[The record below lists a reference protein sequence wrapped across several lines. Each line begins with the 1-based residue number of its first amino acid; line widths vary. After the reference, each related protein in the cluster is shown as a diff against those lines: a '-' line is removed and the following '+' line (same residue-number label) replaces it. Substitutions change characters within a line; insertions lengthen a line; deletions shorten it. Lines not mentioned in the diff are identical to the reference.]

1 MPSVSLKKADMPFLL
16 GGSSEVTVD
25 TADLQLNRPID
36 QDTTSLLHASFAAGG
51 TDAITLGQSH
61 TVKLS
66 LSTKAGVDIVPVF
79 STSTGR
85 QAATLRNYGIGDF
98 FKGGAN
104 QDKVVLCFDAAAS
117 ADAAAAGSFPY
128 ASLKTSAALAVGA
141 DAGYAYLRALDKALP
156 VPQILAAF
164 FETMRL
170 PEQGSRAPEPG
181 EAIFL
186 EYGGY
191 LRLAS
196 EVSAGYRLAG
206 TKSIAIGQLA
216 LSEKYDLSVIGK
228 IGLSAGVAG
237 RYAILVTGDAV
248 PGWARVQ
255 VRRRNAKN
263 LKIAAD
269 VNVGFKNELDL
280 PADANDFLGAVLGV
294 NGKNFINVFKKAQE
308 LSDFNAFTK
317 SIDGLAKKYVEAVI
331 GKRFDKLATANDFK
345 KFMDVVHDVVAS
357 YEQVED
363 RAVTLFDR
371 YFDKL
376 DQLTSFL
383 DQLQGLSDTGL
394 EHLRKEL
401 TAETWAM
408 LSQLTD
414 GDPLGF
420 LLSQVT
426 IKGRRVDSLAE
437 LKKRAGAVLA
447 LIQDQAHQTIRNA
460 IGIAKAQFG
469 IDKFFRALAKIDTID
484 ELRAVATEEV
494 GLFVTRLVGRQLDS
508 ATNVKEAFAE
518 VRAVLLKIDS
528 FADQL
533 FKAFK
538 EASNSS
544 YKMALHGE
552 YSRASEADS
561 LIDVVINMNAARG
574 PALLAAAGTGDF
586 EDVLTI
592 TDTDVVRLR
601 EGVFTHRVRRE
612 HAFKVN
618 IIGWHLNYH
627 YEGFD
632 RVITETE
639 QRLVPS
645 DRGITVL
652 TTATLEVERERK
664 RHDEKVHL
672 NFLLRAI
679 GESARVVKSTADDR
693 AYLIDAVGAMAATYK
708 LAFTDADTSE
718 MELEDY
724 LAFARDVGLAAKGAT
739 LADLS
744 PLLPRT
750 PSQTFGDVEASYEVR
765 FDESA
770 IGALKTVKKLTAPM
784 KTLLRNAMGE
794 MVLANFLKSSTMHDA
809 AFAFATPEN
818 FEIFDDEGSAKFTG
832 RTQRTL
838 RVRLSNP
845 DIAAPTAVSLDRHE
859 LHTLAGL
866 YLHQNAVIKAVEK
879 LFEILAGAAVDPIK
893 FEKALAKFGD
903 ALNDFDSIDQTSS
916 DRGIGTNTIFALF
929 DFLVRKVANDATAS
943 TAVLR
948 LKSHAA
954 GRTVEKLFLSG
965 A

>member
-1 MPSVSLKKADMPFLL
+1 MPSVSLKKADLPFLL
-16 GGSSEVTVD
+16 GGGGEVTVD
-25 TADLQLNRPID
+25 SADLKLTKPID
-36 QDTTSLLHASFAAGG
+36 EGTTSLLHASFAAAGQ
-51 TDAITLGQSH
+51 DAITLGQNNS
-61 TVKLS
+61 VKLS
-66 LSTKAGVDIVPVF
+66 LSTKASVDIVPVF
-79 STSTGR
+79 STSTGKP
-85 QAATLRNYGIGDF
+85 AAMLKDYGIGDF

-104 QDKVVLCFDAAAS
+104 QDKVVLCFDAKAS
-117 ADAAAAGSFPY
+117 ADAGAAGGFPY
-128 ASLKTSAALAVGA
+128 ASLKTSVELSVGA
-141 DAGYAYLRALDKALP
+141 DAGYAYLRALDKTLP
-156 VPQILAAF
+156 VQQIVPAF
-164 FETMRL
+164 FKTMRL
-170 PEQGSRAPEPG
+170 PEQGGRAPEAG

-191 LRLAS
+191 LHLAA
-196 EVSAGYRLAG
+196 EVSAGYELAG
-206 TKSIAIGQLA
+206 TKSFSIGQLA
-216 LSEKYDLSVIGK
+216 LSEKYDLSIIGK

-237 RYAILVTGDAV
+237 RYSILVTGDEL

-255 VRRRNAKN
+255 VRRRNAKS

-269 VNVGFKNELDL
+269 VNVALKHELDL
-280 PADANDFLGAVLGV
+280 PADAKEFLGAVLGV
-294 NGKNFINVFKKAQE
+294 NAKNFINVFKKAQE
-308 LSDFNAFTK
+308 LSDFDAFTK
-317 SIDGLAKKYVEAVI
+317 SVDGLAKKYVEAVV
-331 GKRFDKLATANDFK
+331 GKGFDKLATVNEFK
-345 KFMDVVHDVVAS
+345 KFMDVVHEVVVS

-371 YFDKL
+371 YFDRL

-383 DQLQGLSDTGL
+383 DKIQGLADTGL

-401 TAETWAM
+401 TPETWTILA
-408 LSQLTD
+408 QLTD

-420 LLSQVT
+420 LLGQVT
-426 IKGRRVDSLAE
+426 IKGKRIDSLAE
-437 LKKRAGAVLA
+437 LKKRATAVLDV
-447 LIQDQAHQTIRNA
+447 ISDDSHQAIRNA

-469 IDKFFRALAKIDTID
+469 IDKFFSELAKIDTID
-484 ELRAVATEEV
+484 ELKAIANEKL

-528 FADQL
+528 FPERL

-538 EASNSS
+538 DASNSS
-544 YKMALHGE
+544 YKMALHAE
-552 YSRASEADS
+552 YSRASEAES
-561 LIDVVINMNAARG
+561 LIDVVINIDSTRG
-574 PALLAAAGTGDF
+574 PALLSAAGNGDF
-586 EDVLTI
+586 AEILTM
-592 TDTDVVRLR
+592 TDTNVVRLR

-612 HAFKVN
+612 NAFKVN
-618 IIGWHLNYH
+618 IIGWHLNYN

-664 RHDEKVHL
+664 RQDEKIHL
-672 NFLLRAI
+672 NFLLRAV
-679 GESARVVKSTADDR
+679 GESAKVVKSSAGDR

-708 LAFTDADTSE
+708 LAFTDQDTTE

-724 LAFARDVGLAAKGAT
+724 LAFAKDVGLAGKGAT
-739 LADLS
+739 LAGLS

-750 PSQTFGDVEASYEVR
+750 ASQSFGDVEASYEVR

-770 IGALKTVKKLTAPM
+770 ISALKTVKKLTAPM
-784 KTLLRNAMGE
+784 EALLRNAMGE

-809 AFAFATPEN
+809 AFAFATPAN
-818 FEIFDDEGSAKFTG
+818 FATFDDEGSAKFTG
-832 RTQRTL
+832 HTQRTL
-838 RVRLSNP
+838 PVRLSNP
-845 DIAAPTAVSLDRHE
+845 DIAAPTSVTLDRHE

-866 YLHQNAVIKAVEK
+866 YLHQKEVVSAVKK
-879 LFEILAGAAVDPIK
+879 LFEILAGNAIDPIR

-916 DRGIGTNTIFALF
+916 DRGVGTNTVFALF
-929 DFLVRKVANDATAS
+929 DFLVRKGANNSTAS

-948 LKSHAA
+948 LKSQAA
-954 GRTVEKLFLSG
+954 GRSVEKLFLSG
-965 A
+965 D

>member
-1 MPSVSLKKADMPFLL
+1 MPSISLKKADLPFLL
-16 GGSSEVTVD
+16 GGGGEVTVD
-25 TADLQLNRPID
+25 TADLKFNKPVD
-36 QDTTSLLHASFAAGG
+36 EGTKSLLHAAFVADGK
-51 TDAITLGQSH
+51 DAITLGQSNS
-61 TVKLS
+61 VKLS
-66 LSTKAGVDIVPVF
+66 LSTKASVDIVPVF
-79 STSTGR
+79 SSSTGKP
-85 QAATLRNYGIGDF
+85 AAMLKEHGIGDF

-104 QDKVVLCFDAAAS
+104 PDKVVLCFDAKAS
-117 ADAAAAGSFPY
+117 ADAGAAGSFPY
-128 ASLKTSAALAVGA
+128 ASLKTSVALSVGA
-141 DAGYAYLRALDKALP
+141 DAGYAYLRALDKSLP
-156 VPQILAAF
+156 VQQIVPAF
-164 FETMRL
+164 FKTMRL
-170 PEQGSRAPEPG
+170 PEQGGRAPESG

-191 LRLAS
+191 LRLAA
-196 EVSAGYRLAG
+196 EVSAGYQLAG
-206 TKSIAIGQLA
+206 TKAFSIGQLA
-216 LSEKYDLSVIGK
+216 LSEKYDLSVIGR

-237 RYAILVTGDAV
+237 RYSILVTGNEL

-269 VNVGFKNELDL
+269 VNVAFKNELDL
-280 PADANDFLGAVLGV
+280 PSDAKDFLGAVLGV
-294 NGKNFINVFKKAQE
+294 NAKNFINVFKKAQE
-308 LSDFNAFTK
+308 LSDFDAFTK
-317 SIDGLAKKYVEAVI
+317 TVDGLAKKYVEAVV
-331 GKRFDKLATANDFK
+331 GKGFDKLATVNEFK
-345 KFMDVVHDVVAS
+345 KFMDVVREVVVS

-376 DQLTSFL
+376 DRLTSFL
-383 DQLQGLSDTGL
+383 DRIQGLADTGL

-401 TAETWAM
+401 TAETWAI

-420 LLSQVT
+420 LLGQVT
-426 IKGRRVDSLAE
+426 VKGKRIDSLAE
-437 LKKRAGAVLA
+437 LKRRAEAVLE
-447 LIQDQAHQTIRNA
+447 LIRDDAHQVIRDA
-460 IGIAKAQFG
+460 IGIAKTQFG
-469 IDKFFRALAKIDTID
+469 IDKFFSELAKIDTID
-484 ELRAVATEEV
+484 ELKAIANEKL

-528 FADQL
+528 FPEKL

-544 YKMALHGE
+544 YKVALHAE

-561 LIDVVINMNAARG
+561 LIDVLINIDTTRG
-574 PALLAAAGTGDF
+574 PGLLAAAGNGDF
-586 EDVLTI
+586 EEILTV

-601 EGVFTHRVRRE
+601 EGVFTHRVRRDN
-612 HAFKVN
+612 AFKVN
-618 IIGWHLNYH
+618 IIGWHLNYN

-664 RHDEKVHL
+664 RQDERIHL

-679 GESARVVKSTADDR
+679 GESAKVVKSSASDR
-693 AYLIDAVGAMAATYK
+693 AYLIDAVGTMAATYK
-708 LAFTDADTSE
+708 LAFTDQDTSE
-718 MELEDY
+718 MELSDY
-724 LAFARDVGLAAKGAT
+724 LAFAGDVGLADKGAT
-739 LADLS
+739 LANLS

-750 PSQTFGDVEASYEVR
+750 PSQSFGEVEASYDVR
-765 FDESA
+765 FDEPA
-770 IGALKTVKKLTAPM
+770 IATLKTIKKLTAPM
-784 KTLLRNAMGE
+784 ETLLRNAMGE

-818 FEIFDDEGSAKFTG
+818 FATFDDEGSARFTG
-832 RTQRTL
+832 HTQRTL
-838 RVRLSNP
+838 PVRLSSSK
-845 DIAAPTAVSLDRHE
+845 IAAPKSVTLDRHE

-866 YLHQNAVIKAVEK
+866 YLHQNEVVSAVKK
-879 LFEILAGAAVDPIK
+879 LFETLGGNAIDPIK
-893 FEKALAKFGD
+893 FEKALARFGD

-916 DRGIGTNTIFALF
+916 DRGVGTNTIFALF
-929 DFLVRKVANDATAS
+929 DFLIRKIANDTSSS

-948 LKSHAA
+948 LKSQAA
-954 GRTVEKLFLSG
+954 GRTVEKIFISG
-965 A
+965 N